1 MSIILIRDIDNDDE
15 DFNPLI
21 TLFWNFWLSFVE
33 LIQDLSVFIFFGL
46 CFLVWC
52 KAVSH
57 FRKSMNNF
65 VDL

>member
-1 MSIILIRDIDNDDE
+1 MSIILIRDIVDYVIRHSSADDE
-15 DFNPLI
+15 ELNPLI

-46 CFLVWC
+46 SFLVWC

-57 FRKSMNNF
+57 F
-65 VDL
+65 